1 MKKIYI
7 AGCGGMLGE
16 AFHRQFKKEYLL
28 ECSDIDVNEEWLSY
42 LDFRILDDYLDA
54 VKKFNPDF
62 LFHLGAHTDLEYCEK
77 NADDAYQT
85 NTMSVENAVYISNQ
99 LNIPLIYISTAGIFD
114 GKKQLYD
121 DWDLPNPLGV
131 YARSK
136 YMGERFVIENSRKYI
151 ICRAGWMMGGGP
163 AKDKKFVNKIMN
175 QISSGKKVLNI
186 VNDKDGT
193 PTYTHD
199 FAKTV
204 KNLIENEYWG
214 LYNCVCEGETSR
226 IEVAKEI
233 LKVLK
238 LSDKIEINEVTS
250 EFFKDIYFAERP
262 PSERLVNKKLGLR
275 NIKVMR
281 DWKISLSEYLSEYY
295 KDFLNEI
302 H

>member
-16 AFHRQFKKEYLL
+16 AFHMQFKNEYILK
-28 ECSDIDVNEEWLSY
+28 CSDIDVNEDWLS
-42 LDFRILDDYLDA
+42 LMDFRILDDYFDD
-54 VKKFNPDF
+54 VKKFKPDF

-77 NADDAYQT
+77 NSEDAYKT
-85 NTMSVENAVYISNQ
+85 NTMSVENAVYISNE

-114 GKKQLYD
+114 GKKPLYD
-121 DWDLPNPLGV
+121 DWDTPNPLGV

-136 YMGERFVIENSRKYI
+136 YMGESFVLENSRKYI

-163 AKDKKFVNKIMN
+163 SKDKKFVHKIMN
-175 QISSGKKVLNI
+175 QIGLGKKVLNI

-204 KNLIENEYWG
+204 KTLIENEYWG

-226 IEVAKEI
+226 IEVAREI

-262 PSERLVNKKLGLR
+262 PSERLVNKKLVLR
-275 NIKVMR
+275 NIKLMR

-295 KDFLNEI
+295 KDFLKKI
-302 H
+302 D